1 MMKQHHK
8 TCPDQLYSDWGLIE
22 QFYAHAFWAL
32 EAGATKEELL
42 EQLEAA
48 FECVSA
54 RNMASR

>member
-1 MMKQHHK
+1 MKQLNEESN
-8 TCPDQLYSDWGLIE
+8 DRLDSLIE
-22 QFYAHAFWAL
+22 HVYAATFWAF

-54 RNMASR
+54 IKMDFR